1 MTQLDIRQTTTIDT
15 ERDEFAITPVVL
27 DTTGDQKETEH
38 DNPDYATNW
47 GFFQGEDGAFGA
59 SISTFATWIV
69 GQGWTADNGVTPILD
84 KLDGWGEDTFGSI
97 MWNMVVTKKVQG
109 DAFAEII
116 RNPETGTLLN
126 FKPTGTLRII
136 TNKKGR
142 VIRYE
147 EIEGKKV
154 KNKFQ
159 PNEILHLCNNR
170 IANQI
175 HGTSMTKRVKWAIEA
190 RREAM
195 DDWKRIS
202 HISTIRIL
210 YVDENDKTKLAQ
222 LNRDYKTAIEK
233 GHVLII
239 PGKPSEKSF
248 QDLNLPPVEAFLAWL
263 RYLENVFYLDL
274 GIPKPILG
282 GTTDNTEASAKISV
296 LVFDPI
302 FIREQKELEDDLWN
316 QAAIKVKFN
325 RQPSL
330 MDNVQNQES
339 KNNAQTG
346 FQPSDAQ
353 APTT

>member
-1 MTQLDIRQTTTIDT
+1 MSQQDIRQTTTTDT
-15 ERDEFAITPVVL
+15 EIDNFEITPVSL
-27 DTTGDQKETEH
+27 DTSTDQKETEH
-38 DNPDYATNW
+38 DNPDYAKNW
-47 GFFQGEDGAFGA
+47 GFYEEDGAFGA
-59 SISTFATWIV
+59 SISTFGTWIV
-69 GQGWTADNGVTPILD
+69 GQGWKADPRTTAILENM
-84 KLDGWGEDTFGSI
+84 DGWGEDTFGAI
-97 MWNMVVTKKVQG
+97 MWNLIVTKKVQG

-116 RNPETGTLLN
+116 RADDDGRVLN
-126 FKPTGTLRII
+126 LKPTGTIRIV

-147 EIEGKKV
+147 EIEEKQV
-154 KNKFQ
+154 KSTFQ

-190 RREAM
+190 RKEAM
-195 DDWKRIS
+195 TDWKRIS

-210 YVDENDKTKLAQ
+210 YVDENDKAKLTQ

-239 PGKPSEKSF
+239 PGKPAEKSF
-248 QDLNLPPVEAFLAWL
+248 QDLNLPPVEAYLAWL
-263 RYLENVFYLDL
+263 RYLENIFYLDL

-282 GTTDNTEASAKISV
+282 GTAENTEASAKISV

-316 QAAIKVKFN
+316 QVAIKVKFN

-330 MDNVQNQES
+330 MDNVQTQENKNQ
-339 KNNAQTG
+339 AQTG

-353 APTT
+353 APTL